1 MSQHIFL
8 ECISEG
14 TWVQVKETQIS
25 LRKNP
30 REEERYWPTCLKS
43 PGVDLGLWPRL
54 DALSLS
60 LFLSILDPCS
70 LLHWVQHQGA
80 FQMVTEMAT
89 ATSLFSLF
97 SELVILEK
105 KNIKIP
111 AQLRGMT

>member
-1 MSQHIFL
+1 M
-8 ECISEG
+8 
-14 TWVQVKETQIS
+14 
-25 LRKNP
+25 
-30 REEERYWPTCLKS
+30 CLKS

-54 DALSLS
+54 DTPSLS

-70 LLHWVQHQGA
+70 LLHWVQYQGA
-80 FQMVTEMAT
+80 FQMETKMAT
-89 ATSLFSLF
+89 AMPLFSLS